1 MVVYYGTLRGNLR
14 LGTRSASDGDLKI
27 PIEGFIAD
35 LVHETLRDPSG
46 EVVDLRPQAFA
57 VLRYLAEN
65 ANRLISKDEL
75 MQAVW
80 PGIAVTDDSLV
91 QCVHE
96 IRRALGDDRH
106 SILKTIPR
114 RGYRLMMPE
123 TPAGVA
129 ESQRK
134 MAAILAADAVGY
146 SQLMGKNEETTLS
159 TLKLY
164 RSVIDT
170 LIDRHHG
177 RVFGSAGDSVVAEF
191 ASPVEAVN
199 CATEIQLE
207 IDKRNVDLAEASR
220 MRFRI
225 GINLGDVIVD
235 GDNLL
240 GDGVNVAARLESL
253 SPPGGICISEAI
265 YTHVRD
271 RLSLDFLDL
280 GEHKVKNIARPL
292 RAYRVPMASEE
303 QLKSPFRGLEV
314 FDIGHSDMFFGRSR
328 AIAACVDRLEAL
340 ASSHSAF
347 LLIYGMSGSGKSSL
361 LRAGLIPAIV
371 RSGEAAGI
379 SLWRHC
385 VFRPSEESNPIAA
398 LVAGLL
404 NQNAL
409 PELADERTIAETTE
423 LLLAAPERAPA
434 LIRAALTKAATAAQL
449 TAPQARLVV
458 AVDQME
464 ELFATEADLAS
475 REAFVRLLT
484 TLATSGMVWVIGT
497 IRADFFHRCSEISGF
512 SALKDGLGNYE
523 LLPPSGPEIA
533 QIIREP
539 ARAAGLRFEETA
551 DYGHLEDVLQEAAAA
566 DPGSLP
572 LLEFVL
578 DALYETCRERRL
590 LTFAAYRALG
600 GLEGAIARRADEVV
614 DALPPHVQEA
624 LPSVLRSLITVR
636 PGDEAVTT
644 VPAKL
649 SEVGGTPARSVL
661 VNALVAARLLVS
673 DEDAEGIGVIR
684 VAHEAL
690 LSRWPRAREIVHA
703 NRSFLEVR
711 ARLQAD
717 AHRWE
722 LDNKNPELLLPTG
735 KRLAEG
741 EDVLGSRREDVDHHI
756 VEYIEASSLAEK
768 ERSEKERQAE
778 RTLIEAE
785 EAAKRER
792 LEREAERQS
801 MQAAAATRLARRT
814 RIAAAVALLLAIGAG
829 AGAVIGL
836 FGQQEAMRQAHRAE
850 ENAAQARAAQ
860 AQSQRS
866 ETEALAARNEALRNQ
881 SLSLAYLSQQAADN
895 GNSEAAILLAL
906 EALPRDISVPDRPYT
921 VEAEAAL
928 YSALSK
934 YMQVA
939 VLRHEAGVE
948 HAEFS
953 PDGDRVVTSSF
964 DRTARVW
971 NAEDGTE
978 IAVLKGHQG
987 DVETATF
994 SPDGSR
1000 VLTAGFDGTAR
1011 IWDAASGQ
1019 QIFVLPQPG
1028 EVYSARFSADGAR
1041 ALTASFVSPPTV
1053 WDAKTG
1059 RKIAS
1064 LGYPRTSS
1072 AALSPDGRTFA
1083 TALESNEIFLWN
1095 VDDSR
1100 ELRKFSS
1107 PAYPDFVALSPD
1119 ASQILVGPWAGS
1131 SYLFNSSAGSQVA
1144 ALAAHKSDRHTGTFS
1159 HDGRLVATVSLE
1171 GATRI
1176 WFAATGRF
1184 YRALGEEEEGV
1195 NTLSFKKHR
1204 SHQDVNGSFSPDD
1217 RLLATAS
1224 LYGIGRIWNVET
1236 GTLEAVIRG
1245 HSGSIERVEFSPEDG
1260 RLVTASHDG
1269 TARLWDIDGV
1279 LRAKLRHDSPPIF
1292 AAFSPDGMRIVTLAG
1307 GDVASIWDASSGR
1320 ELGRFEDQ
1328 SGGPLRYAAFSL
1340 DSRTLATAS
1349 QNGRVVLWDMAT
1361 GRENARLTASG
1372 SSIVRV
1378 QFSPDGALLLVTSTD
1393 NQALLL
1399 GVASGKQLTELKQG
1413 SALREALFSPDGQ
1426 LILTT
1431 SMDGAAWLWRADGTE
1446 VRSLS
1451 GEQGGIRAAAISPDG
1466 RYVATGYMDSTIR
1479 VWSVEDDN
1487 PPVTLAGH
1495 RGPVLDVAFSPDGR
1509 FLITA
1514 SRDGAA
1520 RIWNVA
1526 GGEQMVL
1533 DAGDGA
1539 VTEAAFSPN
1548 GRYALTV
1555 SPQSRAVRLWSVD
1568 SGRVI
1573 ARLAGDPTAKAAP
1586 AVTGA
1591 SFNSDGTRVVVFSGE
1606 KFAETFRLF
1615 PTTQDLIA
1623 YARDIVP
1630 RELTPCERR
1639 QFFLPVHADEGECA
1653 Q

>member
-1 MVVYYGTLRGNLR
+1 
-14 LGTRSASDGDLKI
+14 LGTRSESDRDLKI
-27 PIEGFIAD
+27 PIAGFVAD
-35 LVHETLRDPSG
+35 LVLETLRDQSG

-106 SILKTIPR
+106 TILKTVPR
-114 RGYRLMMPE
+114 RGYRLVVPV
-123 TPAGVA
+123 TTAGA
-129 ESQRK
+129 ESQRR

-146 SQLMGKNEETTLS
+146 SQLMGKDEETTLAS
-159 TLKLY
+159 LKLY

-170 LIDRHHG
+170 LVDRHHG

-207 IDKRNVDLAEASR
+207 IDKRNLELAEANR

-240 GDGVNVAARLESL
+240 GDGVNVAARLEAL

-280 GEHKVKNIARPL
+280 GEHKVKNITRPL
-292 RAYRVPMASEE
+292 RAYRVPLASEE

-314 FDIGHSDMFFGRSR
+314 FDFGHSNMFFGRSR
-328 AIAACVDRLEAL
+328 AIAACIERLETL
-340 ASSHSAF
+340 AGGHSAF

-371 RSGEAAGI
+371 RSGETAGI
-379 SLWRHC
+379 SLWRRC

-404 NQNAL
+404 NESAL
-409 PELADERTIAETTE
+409 PELADERTLAETTE
-423 LLLAAPERAPA
+423 LLSAPERAPA
-434 LIRAALTKAATAAQL
+434 LIRAALAKAATAAGL

-464 ELFATEADLAS
+464 ELFTTQADRAS
-475 REAFVRLLT
+475 REAFVRLLAS
-484 TLATSGMVWVIGT
+484 LATSGMVWVIGT
-497 IRADFFHRCSEISGF
+497 IRADFFHRCSEIPGL

-539 ARAAGLRFEETA
+539 ARAAGLRFEEAA
-551 DYGHLEDVLQEAAAA
+551 DFGHLEDVLQEAAAA

-614 DALPPHVQEA
+614 EALPPDVQDA
-624 LPSVLRSLITVR
+624 LPSVLRSLMTVR

-649 SEVGGTPARSVL
+649 SEVGGTPARSIL

-690 LSRWPRAREIVHA
+690 LSRWPRAREIVHS

-717 AHRWE
+717 ARRWE
-722 LDNKNPELLLPTG
+722 RDNKNPDLLLPPG

-741 EDVLGSRREDVDHHI
+741 EEVLGSRREDVDHHI
-756 VEYIEASSLAEK
+756 IDYIEASSLAEK
-768 ERSEKERQAE
+768 ERSERKRQAE
-778 RTLIEAE
+778 RALIEAE

-814 RIAAAVALLLAIGAG
+814 RIAAVVALLLAIGAG
-829 AGAVIGL
+829 VGAVIGL
-836 FGQQEAMRQAHRAE
+836 RGQQEAMRQARRAE
-850 ENAAQARAAQ
+850 ENAAQARVAE
-860 AQSQRS
+860 AQSRRS
-866 ETEALAARNEALRNQ
+866 ETEALTARNEALRNQ
-881 SLSLAYLSQQAADN
+881 SLSLAFLSEQAADN
-895 GNSEAAILLAL
+895 GNSEAAVLLAL
-906 EALPRDISVPDRPYT
+906 EALPRDISAPDRPYS

-953 PDGDRVVTSSF
+953 PAGDRVVTSSF
-964 DRTARVW
+964 DKTARVW
-971 NAEDGTE
+971 NAEDGAE

-1000 VLTAGFDGTAR
+1000 VLTAGFDNTAR

-1028 EVYSARFSADGAR
+1028 EVYTARFSGDGTR
-1041 ALTASFVSPPTV
+1041 AFTASFIAPPTV

-1059 RKIAS
+1059 GKIAS
-1064 LGYPRTSS
+1064 LGSPRTSS
-1072 AALSPDGRTFA
+1072 VALSPDGRTFA
-1083 TALESNEIFLWN
+1083 TALESNDIFLRN
-1095 VDDSR
+1095 VDDGR
-1100 ELRKFSS
+1100 ELRKLSS
-1107 PAYPDFVALSPD
+1107 PTYPEFVALSPD
-1119 ASQILVGPWAGS
+1119 ASQILVVPWQGS
-1131 SYLFNSSAGSQVA
+1131 SYLLDASAGSQVA
-1144 ALAAHKSDRHTGTFS
+1144 ALAGHKSDTRSGTFS

-1171 GATRI
+1171 GATRVY
-1176 WFAATGRF
+1176 FAATGRF
-1184 YRALGEEEEGV
+1184 YRTLGEEEEGL
-1195 NTLSFKKHR
+1195 NALSFRKR
-1204 SHQDVNGSFSPDD
+1204 GRYQNVNGSFSPDD
-1217 RLLATAS
+1217 RLFATAS
-1224 LYGIGRIWNVET
+1224 MHGISRIWNVET
-1236 GTLEAVIRG
+1236 GALEAVLRG
-1245 HSGSIERVEFSPEDG
+1245 HSGSIEHVEFSPEGG
-1260 RLVTASHDG
+1260 RLVTASHDS

-1279 LRAKLRHDSPPIF
+1279 LRAKLRHDRPPIF

-1307 GDVASIWDASSGR
+1307 GYVATIWDASSGR
-1320 ELGRFEDQ
+1320 ELGQFEDQ
-1328 SGGPLRYAAFSL
+1328 SGGPLRYAAFSP
-1340 DSRTLATAS
+1340 DGRTMATAS
-1349 QNGRVVLWDMAT
+1349 QNGRVVLWDVAS
-1361 GRENARLTASG
+1361 GHEHERFTASG
-1372 SSIVRV
+1372 SSVVRL
-1378 QFSPDGALLLVTSTD
+1378 QFSPDGAVLLVTSA
-1393 NQALLL
+1393 NNKALLL
-1399 GVASGKQLTELKQG
+1399 DVAGGKQLMELKQD
-1413 SALREALFSPDGQ
+1413 SAVREALFSADGQ
-1426 LILTT
+1426 HILTT
-1431 SMDGAAWLWRADGTE
+1431 SMDGAAVFWRSDGTK
-1446 VRSLS
+1446 VRSIS
-1451 GEQGGIRAAAISPDG
+1451 EPQGRIGAAAISPDD
-1466 RYVATGYMDSTIR
+1466 RSVATGYANSTIQI
-1479 VWSVEDDN
+1479 WSVQGDN
-1487 PPVTLAGH
+1487 PPVTLTGH
-1495 RGPVLDVAFSPDGR
+1495 RGPILDVAFSPDGR
-1509 FLITA
+1509 FLISA

-1520 RIWNVA
+1520 RVWNVA
-1526 GGEQMVL
+1526 GAEQMVL
-1533 DAGDGA
+1533 DSGEGA
-1539 VTEAAFSPN
+1539 VTEAVFSPN

-1573 ARLAGDPTAKAAP
+1573 ARLAGDPIAKGAP

-1591 SFNSDGTRVVVFSGE
+1591 SFSSDGTRVVVFSGE
-1606 KFAETFRLF
+1606 KFAETFRVF

-1623 YARDIVP
+1623 YARHIVP
-1630 RELTPCERR
+1630 RELTPCERE
-1639 QFFLPVHADEGECA
+1639 QFFLPVHTDEGECA